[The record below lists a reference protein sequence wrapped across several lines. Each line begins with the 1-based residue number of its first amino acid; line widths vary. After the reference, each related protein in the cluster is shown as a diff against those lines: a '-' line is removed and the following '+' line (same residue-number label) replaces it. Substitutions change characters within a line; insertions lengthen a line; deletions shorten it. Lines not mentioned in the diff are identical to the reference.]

1 MIAQINLRKVSS
13 MDDKQKLLQ
22 AAFDMALQT
31 TIVKQNQTD
40 NADPDIKAAMIDY
53 ILFAAVGLNSE
64 QISEFI
70 KDQTEMEDEYLKES
84 FEQAAGDKDAATV
97 EEIRSHI
104 QDEME
109 QYFRERQASI
119 RKRRIEIYVQDQVEN
134 KRKDNE

>member
-1 MIAQINLRKVSS
+1 
-13 MDDKQKLLQ
+13 MDEKKKLLQ

-53 ILFAAVGLNSE
+53 ILFAAVGLNSDEISDFIAE
-64 QISEFI
+64 QT
-70 KDQTEMEDEYLKES
+70 KMEDDYQKES
-84 FEQAAGDKDAATV
+84 FEQAAGDKDAETV

-109 QYFRERQASI
+109 QYFRERQANI
-119 RKRRIEIYVQDQVEN
+119 RKGRIEIYVNNQVEQ
-134 KRKDNE
+134 KRSLDKATK

>member
-1 MIAQINLRKVSS
+1 MN
-13 MDDKQKLLQ
+13 DKQKLLQ

-31 TIVKQNQTD
+31 TIVKENQTD

-70 KDQTEMEDEYLKES
+70 KDQTDMEDVYLKES
-84 FEQAAGDKDAATV
+84 FEKAAEDKDAKTV

-109 QYFRERQASI
+109 DYFKMKQANI
-119 RKRRIEIYVQDQVEN
+119 RKRRIEIYVNNQIEEAR
-134 KRKDNE
+134 RKDQEEK

>member
-1 MIAQINLRKVSS
+1 MN
-13 MDDKQKLLQ
+13 DKQKLLQ

-31 TIVKQNQTD
+31 TIVKENQTD

-53 ILFAAVGLNSE
+53 ILFAAVGLNSD

-70 KDQTEMEDEYLKES
+70 KDQTDMEDVYLKES
-84 FEQAAGDKDAATV
+84 FEKAAEDKDAKTV

-109 QYFRERQASI
+109 DYFKMKQANI
-119 RKRRIEIYVQDQVEN
+119 RKRRIEIYVNNQIEEAR
-134 KRKDNE
+134 RKDQEEK

>member
-1 MIAQINLRKVSS
+1 MNE
-13 MDDKQKLLQ
+13 KQKLLQ

-40 NADPDIKAAMIDY
+40 NADPDIKDAMIDY

-70 KDQTEMEDEYLKES
+70 REQTEMEDEYLKES

-97 EEIRSHI
+97 EEIRNHI

-109 QYFRERQASI
+109 QYFKERQASI
-119 RKRRIEIYVQDQVEN
+119 RKRRIEIYFQNQVEE
-134 KRKDNE
+134 KRNAK

>member
-1 MIAQINLRKVSS
+1 MTEKE
-13 MDDKQKLLQ
+13 KLLQ

-53 ILFAAVGLNSE
+53 ILFAAVGLNSD

-70 KDQTEMEDEYLKES
+70 REQTEMEDEYLKES

-97 EEIRSHI
+97 EEIRNHI
-104 QDEME
+104 QEEME
-109 QYFRERQASI
+109 QYFKERQASI
-119 RKRRIEIYVQDQVEN
+119 RKRRIEIYVNDQVKAKREAN
-134 KRKDNE
+134 KAE

>member
-1 MIAQINLRKVSS
+1 
-13 MDDKQKLLQ
+13 MDEKKKLLQ

-53 ILFAAVGLNSE
+53 ILFAAVGLNSD

-70 KDQTEMEDEYLKES
+70 REQTEMEDEYLKES

-97 EEIRSHI
+97 EEIRNHI
-104 QDEME
+104 QEEME
-109 QYFRERQASI
+109 QYFKERQASI
-119 RKRRIEIYVQDQVEN
+119 RKRRIEIYVNDQVKAKREEN
-134 KRKDNE
+134 K